1 MLHFDTGTEKMATE
15 VRVVLPSLV
24 FIATLLLIDNAVCLL
39 GRTTLTAQRG
49 STAHFWVA
57 VPQGHNRAALPSKQT
72 VLSITSDVAN
82 KTKLVSTALT
92 LVAIFSVPGAS
103 GTTRL

>member
-1 MLHFDTGTEKMATE
+1 MQLDPGTEEMASE
-15 VRVVLPSLV
+15 VRAVLTSLV
-24 FIATLLLIDNAVCLL
+24 LLATSLVIDNTVCLL
-39 GRTTLTAQRG
+39 GRAARLCPWGTATQKC
-49 STAHFWVA
+49 A
-57 VPQGHNRAALPSKQT
+57 VLPLWAVRVVLPSKQT
-72 VLSITSDVAN
+72 VLSITSDVDN

>member
-1 MLHFDTGTEKMATE
+1 MQLDPGTEEMAIE
-15 VRVVLPSLV
+15 VRAVLTNLVLLATSLV
-24 FIATLLLIDNAVCLL
+24 IDNTVCLL

-72 VLSITSDVAN
+72 VLSITSDVDN

-92 LVAIFSVPGAS
+92 SVAIFSVPGVS